1 MIEWEWCHYE
11 ELSLDQL
18 YEILA
23 VRQSVFVV
31 EQNCAYQDA
40 DGLDQVSHH
49 LMGWFFDD
57 EGRKTLAAYARI
69 IPPEVVKP
77 ELAIGRVITDE
88 AFRGQGLGRVLL
100 AEAVRLSEETFPD
113 NDIYLS
119 AQAHLQSFYGSC
131 DFVASGEPYDEDG
144 IPHIAM
150 FRRKYRQ
157 QPVSGTNL
165 SQ

>member
-11 ELSLDQL
+11 TLSLNQL

-40 DGLDQVSHH
+40 DGLDQVAYH
-49 LMGWFFDD
+49 LMGWAFNDD
-57 EGRKTLAAYARI
+57 GRKALAAYARV

-77 ELAIGRVITDE
+77 ELAIGRVITAE
-88 AFRGQGLGRVLL
+88 AFRGQGLGRALL

-113 NDIYLS
+113 SDIYLS
-119 AQAHLQSFYGSC
+119 AQAHLQSYYGGC
-131 DFVASGEPYDEDG
+131 GFVASGELYDEDG

-150 FRRKYRQ
+150 FRRKHRQ